1 MSFKTVVITLLL
13 MLNLF
18 ANERIVSLSPS
29 ITEILFALNKGKD
42 IVATSDFLLY
52 PNEATALPK
61 IGSYSNPNIEKIIS
75 YEPTLVIGQEFH
87 QKSLRE
93 SRHFGIKSI
102 ELDLQTIPAIK
113 ESINKLS
120 KALHVEQN
128 AKRLIQEID
137 DALNS
142 VKNEKSPH
150 TVLIV
155 YGLKEDLRSGIY
167 VAGDKIFF
175 NDIIEACGE
184 TNAYKDSFISQPV
197 LGYENIIALNPE
209 QIIILHSKKSAPH
222 VDVKRALQS
231 WRNIPTRASK
241 NSKISV
247 VDESYIHI
255 PSHRVALTI
264 KRLCKE
270 MHND

>member
-13 MLNLF
+13 TLNLF
-18 ANERIVSLSPS
+18 AKERVVSLSPS
-29 ITEILFALNKGKD
+29 ITEILFALNKGED
-42 IVATSDFLLY
+42 IVATSEFSLY

-61 IGSYSNPNIEKIIS
+61 IGSYTNPNIEKIIS

-87 QKSLRE
+87 KKSLQE
-93 SRHFGIKSI
+93 SKRFGIKSI
-102 ELDLQTIPAIK
+102 ELNLKTVEAIK

-120 KALHVEQN
+120 QALHVEQN
-128 AKRLIQEID
+128 AKRLIEDID
-137 DALNS
+137 NALS
-142 VKNEKSPH
+142 SKKIKKSSH

-155 YGLKEDLRSGIY
+155 YGLKEDLRSGVY
-167 VAGDKIFF
+167 VAGDNIFF
-175 NDIIEACGE
+175 NDIIEACGD

-231 WRNIPTRASK
+231 WKNIPTRASK
-241 NSKISV
+241 NSRISV

-270 MHND
+270 MSYD